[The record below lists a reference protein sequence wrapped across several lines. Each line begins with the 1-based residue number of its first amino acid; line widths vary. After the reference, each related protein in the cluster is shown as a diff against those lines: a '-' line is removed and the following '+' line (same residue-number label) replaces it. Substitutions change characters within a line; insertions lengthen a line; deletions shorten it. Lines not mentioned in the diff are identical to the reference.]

1 MQLKCSQNV
10 VKMQPKRS
18 SWSTFRLKSF
28 QSCWAAPLYRRKW
41 QFFKVKCSV
50 SVMQLK
56 PKKKKTAP
64 IFCIASLHH
73 HLEFLTVS
81 CPRGTSF
88 HLDHFYSSLF
98 SMENSPTAEKL
109 NQLNKC
115 TFGKIESCTWLL
127 FGWKISSNNFVLQ
140 MEL

>member
-1 MQLKCSQNV
+1 MTIFQS
-10 VKMQPKRS
+10 KMQCECDAIEA
-18 SWSTFRLKSF
+18 
-28 QSCWAAPLYRRKW
+28 QEE
-41 QFFKVKCSV
+41 
-50 SVMQLK
+50 
-56 PKKKKTAP
+56 KTAP

-109 NQLNKC
+109 NKLNKC
-115 TFGKIESCTWLL
+115 TFGKIESCT
-127 FGWKISSNNFVLQ
+127 
-140 MEL
+140 